1 MAVTRG
7 RGNTS
12 FFCYN
17 ENRNFKEIKTMSEK
31 TVNNMLALVDP
42 TLTPDEKMR
51 IVVDLTEQR
60 LLNILPK
67 QKGLKLTTVPPE
79 LEYIVT
85 NVSMARYARVGQEG
99 MSGYSQDGLNMVF
112 RKDDFDPYMSEI
124 NSFAID
130 NGSEGGSSRGKVTMV
145 F

>member
-1 MAVTRG
+1 MATRP
-7 RGNTS
+7 
-12 FFCYN
+12 FFVIMKI
-17 ENRNFKEIKTMSEK
+17 ETFKEIKIMSEI
-31 TVNNMLALVDP
+31 TVKKMSDLLDP
-42 TLTPDEKMR
+42 EVTPEQKMA
-51 IVVDLTEQR
+51 IVVELTEQR

-67 QKGLKLTTVPPE
+67 QHGLKLTKIPTQ

-112 RKDDFDPYMSEI
+112 RQDDFDPYMSEI
-124 NSFAID
+124 NSFGD
-130 NGSEGGSSRGKVTMV
+130 DGSEGGSSRGRVTMV

>member
-1 MAVTRG
+1 MAIIRG

-17 ENRNFKEIKTMSEK
+17 ENRNFQGDKTMSEI
-31 TVNNMLALVDP
+31 TVKKMSDLLDP
-42 TLTPDEKMR
+42 AVTPEVKMA
-51 IVVDLTEQR
+51 IVVELTEQR

-67 QKGLKLTTVPPE
+67 QNALKLTKIPAE

-124 NSFAID
+124 NSFGD
-130 NGSEGGSSRGKVTMV
+130 NGSEGGGNHGKVTMV

>member
-17 ENRNFKEIKTMSEK
+17 ENRNFQGDKTMSEI
-31 TVNNMLALVDP
+31 TVQNMLELVDP
-42 TLTPDEKMR
+42 AVTPETKMV
-51 IVVDLTEQR
+51 IVVKLTEQR

-67 QKGLKLTTVPPE
+67 QNGVKLKEVPTT
-79 LEYIVT
+79 LEYIIT

-99 MSGYSQDGLNMVF
+99 MTGYSQDGLNMVF

-124 NSFAID
+124 NSFGD
-130 NGSEGGSSRGKVTMV
+130 DGSEGGASRGRVTMV

>member
-1 MAVTRG
+1 MSELTVKKMSDLLDPAVTP
-7 RGNTS
+7 
-12 FFCYN
+12 
-17 ENRNFKEIKTMSEK
+17 EK
-31 TVNNMLALVDP
+31 
-42 TLTPDEKMR
+42 KMA
-51 IVVDLTEQR
+51 IVVELTEQR

-67 QKGLKLTTVPPE
+67 QKGLKLTKIPAE

>member
-1 MAVTRG
+1 MAITRG

-17 ENRNFKEIKTMSEK
+17 ENRNFQGDKTMSEL
-31 TVNNMLALVDP
+31 TVKKMSDLLDP
-42 TLTPDEKMR
+42 AVTPEIKMS
-51 IVVDLTEQR
+51 IVVELTEQR

-67 QKGLKLTTVPPE
+67 QNALKLTKIPAE

-124 NSFAID
+124 NSFSD
-130 NGSEGGSSRGKVTMV
+130 DGSKGGGSHGKVTMV

>member
-1 MAVTRG
+1 MAIIRG

-17 ENRNFKEIKTMSEK
+17 ENRNFQGDKTMSEI
-31 TVNNMLALVDP
+31 TVKKMSGLLDP
-42 TLTPDEKMR
+42 AVTPEIKMG
-51 IVVDLTEQR
+51 IVVELTEQR

-67 QKGLKLTTVPPE
+67 QNGVKVKEVPAE
-79 LEYIVT
+79 LGYIVT

-99 MSGYSQDGLNMVF
+99 MTGYSQDGLNMVF

-124 NSFAID
+124 NSFGD
-130 NGSEGGSSRGKVTMV
+130 DGSEGGASRGKVTMV

>member
-17 ENRNFKEIKTMSEK
+17 ENRNFKEIKIMSEI
-31 TVNNMLALVDP
+31 TVKKMSDLLDP
-42 TLTPDEKMR
+42 AVTPETKMQ

-67 QKGLKLTTVPPE
+67 QNGVKVKEVPAE

-85 NVSMARYARVGQEG
+85 NVAMARYARVGQEG
-99 MSGYSQDGLNMVF
+99 MTGYSQDGLNMVF
-112 RKDDFDPYMSEI
+112 KKDDFDPYMSEI
-124 NSFAID
+124 NSFGD
-130 NGSEGGSSRGKVTMV
+130 DGSEGESRRGRVTMV

>member
-1 MAVTRG
+1 MAIIRG

-17 ENRNFKEIKTMSEK
+17 ENRNFQGDKTMSEI
-31 TVNNMLALVDP
+31 TVKKMSDLLDP
-42 TLTPDEKMR
+42 AVTPEIKMG
-51 IVVDLTEQR
+51 IVVELTEQR

-67 QKGLKLTTVPPE
+67 QNALKLTKIPAE

-112 RKDDFDPYMSEI
+112 RQDDFDPYMSEI
-124 NSFAID
+124 NSFGD
-130 NGSEGGSSRGKVTMV
+130 DGSEGGSSRGRVTMV

>member
-1 MAVTRG
+1 
-7 RGNTS
+7 
-12 FFCYN
+12 
-17 ENRNFKEIKTMSEK
+17 MSET
-31 TVNNMLALVDP
+31 TVKKMSDLVDP
-42 TLTPDEKMR
+42 EVSPEQKMQ

-67 QKGLKLTTVPPE
+67 QKGLKLTKVPEE

-85 NVSMARYARVGQEG
+85 NVAMARYARVGQEG

-124 NSFAID
+124 NSFGVYD
-130 NGSEGGSSRGKVTMV
+130 GSEGGSSRGKVKMV

>member
-17 ENRNFKEIKTMSEK
+17 ENRNFKEIKTMSEL
-31 TVNNMLALVDP
+31 TVKNMSDLLDP
-42 TLTPDEKMR
+42 EVTPEAKMQ

-67 QKGLKLTTVPPE
+67 QNGVKVKEVPTE

-124 NSFAID
+124 NSFGD
-130 NGSEGGSSRGKVTMV
+130 DGSEGGSSRGKVKMV

>member
-1 MAVTRG
+1 MAIIRG

-17 ENRNFKEIKTMSEK
+17 ENRNFQGDKTMSEL
-31 TVNNMLALVDP
+31 TVKKMSDLLDP
-42 TLTPDEKMR
+42 AVTPEIKMG

-67 QKGLKLTTVPPE
+67 QNALKLTKIPAE

-124 NSFAID
+124 NSFSND
-130 NGSEGGSSRGKVTMV
+130 GSEGGGSRGKVTMV

>member
-1 MAVTRG
+1 MAIMRG

-17 ENRNFKEIKTMSEK
+17 ENRNFKEIKTMSEL
-31 TVNNMLALVDP
+31 TVKNMSDLLDP
-42 TLTPDEKMR
+42 EVTPEAKMQ

-67 QKGLKLTTVPPE
+67 QHGLKLTKIPPE

-112 RKDDFDPYMSEI
+112 RQDDFDPYMSEI
-124 NSFAID
+124 NSFGD
-130 NGSEGGSSRGKVTMV
+130 DGSEGGSSRGRVTMV

>member
-1 MAVTRG
+1 
-7 RGNTS
+7 
-12 FFCYN
+12 
-17 ENRNFKEIKTMSEK
+17 MSEL
-31 TVNNMLALVDP
+31 TVINMAALLDP
-42 TLTPDEKMR
+42 AETPDTKMG
-51 IVVDLTEQR
+51 IVVELTEQR

-67 QKGLKLTTVPPE
+67 QHALKLTKVPAQ

-112 RKDDFDPYMSEI
+112 RQDDFDPYMSEI
-124 NSFAID
+124 NSFGD
-130 NGSEGGSSRGKVTMV
+130 DGSEGGSSRGRVTMV

>member
-1 MAVTRG
+1 MAVMRG

-17 ENRNFKEIKTMSEK
+17 ENRNFKEIKTMSGK
-31 TVNNMLALVDP
+31 TVMNMSDLLDP
-42 TLTPDEKMR
+42 AVTPEKKMQ

-67 QKGLKLTTVPPE
+67 QHGLKLTKIPPQ

-112 RKDDFDPYMSEI
+112 RQDDFDPYMSEI
-124 NSFAID
+124 NSFGD
-130 NGSEGGSSRGKVTMV
+130 DGSEGGSSRGRVKMV

>member
-1 MAVTRG
+1 MSGKTVMNMSDLLDPAVTP
-7 RGNTS
+7 
-12 FFCYN
+12 
-17 ENRNFKEIKTMSEK
+17 EKKMS
-31 TVNNMLALVDP
+31 
-42 TLTPDEKMR
+42 
-51 IVVDLTEQR
+51 IVVELTEQR

-67 QKGLKLTTVPPE
+67 QNALKLKEVPAE

-124 NSFAID
+124 NSFSND
-130 NGSEGGSSRGKVTMV
+130 GSEGGGSHGKVTMV